1 VSAKETISASLE
13 DYLEA
18 IIVAARAKGS
28 ARVKDIAARLKVTN
42 ASVTGALHAL
52 SEKRLINYTPY
63 EVITLTAEGERLAQ
77 GVLRRHETLKDF
89 LVKVLAVEEPDAESA
104 ACSMEHA
111 LPRPVVERLVQFME
125 FMKSHDRGTDRWA
138 EHFADFREKHEKT
151 PPTEGGI

>member
-1 VSAKETISASLE
+1 MSARQPISASLE

-18 IIVAARAKGS
+18 IIVASRVKGA
-28 ARVKDIAARLKVTN
+28 ARVKDIAKRLQVTN

-63 EVITLTAEGERLAQ
+63 EVVTLTAEGERLAQ

-89 LVKVLAVEEPDAESA
+89 LEKVLAVEEPDAETA

-125 FMKSHDRGTDRWA
+125 FVESRDRGTDRWA
-138 EHFADFREKHEKT
+138 EHFAAFREKHESA